1 MNSRK
6 SVKTALLCGTMLAA
20 SATAFGAQ
28 AQQAARPAPAPGQNV
43 IQEVVV
49 TAQRRN
55 ERLEDVPMSVT
66 ALSSQEIARAGVTS
80 IHELSRL
87 TPGVQINLAGAFTQP
102 TIRGITTLTNGTN
115 VENNVAVYVD
125 GFYNPNSN
133 DINMDLANL
142 ASIQVLKGPQGT
154 LYGRNATG
162 GAILIDTLAP
172 SHDWTGR
179 IEGTYARFN
188 DRRVSGYVSGP
199 ITEQLRFSLAG
210 YTRDSDGY
218 IKKADPTRPGATK
231 GNAAPIDQRSVR
243 FKLQG
248 DITDDLSATVG
259 LNYSAINDVRG
270 ILFSGFAHVPPTFPA
285 ASRAPRFG
293 TAAFNGDNRNLVIT
307 QEATLTV
314 AWNHS
319 LGTLTSR
326 TGFAH
331 RRNKSAFDPDGTF
344 VNAVY
349 SWISLPQDTFQQS
362 LDYNFTGVKNLD
374 LLVGAQYFHDN
385 IKTDPGVLVYTG
397 GRLLNRN
404 YFSQHTEAMAVYIDG
419 TYHFN
424 DKWSLTL
431 GGRYSYD
438 DKKFVFLPISANG
451 AITPSTNPCPIPPNA
466 PTPGTPSATCIP
478 SFLIDTKFD
487 TINRK
492 FTPRAVLRY
501 EIDPG
506 TNVYASYT
514 KGFRSGAYSGSGATD
529 PRLITPTRPETVDA
543 YEIGFKTARSRV
555 RFDAAAFYYDY
566 KDLNVSLSVP
576 NPFCAPGQPCSIT
589 TLFANAPK
597 AKIYGVDGQ
606 VTFNPIENL
615 NVRVGAAWLHA
626 RYGDF
631 PNANGTGVN
640 ATNTLN
646 VSPQTQDWSDQ
657 QMARAPNFTA
667 NVGID
672 YTIEDVVGG
681 RLDLAGNYNYTD
693 SYVVNN
699 ASLYGP
705 LFPPRANMQRFRQG
719 AYSLVSIQA
728 TWTDPT
734 DHYWI
739 TAFCNNLFDKTY
751 RMISSGGTTSGDYS
765 VPGEPQVFGVK
776 VGYKF

>member
-1 MNSRK
+1 MKYSRK
-6 SVKTALLCGTMLAA
+6 SLRSALFCGSTLTVAA
-20 SATAFGAQ
+20 AAFDAAAQ
-28 AQQAARPAPAPGQNV
+28 PGIPNV
-43 IQEVVV
+43 LQEVVV
-49 TAQRRN
+49 TAQRRT
-55 ERLEDVPMSVT
+55 EQLENVPMSVT
-66 ALSSQEIARAGVTS
+66 ALSSQEIARSGVTS
-80 IHELSRL
+80 IHELSRIA
-87 TPGVQINLAGAFTQP
+87 PGVQINLAGAFTQP

-172 SHDWTGR
+172 SKVYTGR
-179 IEGTYARFN
+179 IEGTYARFD
-188 DRRVSGYVSGP
+188 DRRLSGYVSGP
-199 ITEQLRFSLAG
+199 ITDRIRFSLAG

-218 IKKADPTRPGATK
+218 IKKADPTRPGQTN
-231 GNAAPIDQRSVR
+231 GDAAPIDQRSVR

-248 DITDDLSATVG
+248 DVTSDLTATLG

-270 ILFSGFAHVPPTFPA
+270 VLFSGFDHVPPTFPL

-307 QEATLTV
+307 QEATLTL
-314 AWNHS
+314 AYNS
-319 LGTLTSR
+319 PIGQLTSR

-349 SWISLPQDTFQQS
+349 SWFSLPQDTFQQA
-362 LDYNFTGVKNLD
+362 LDYNITGIKNLD

-385 IKTDPGVLVYTG
+385 IKTDGGVLVYTG
-397 GRLLNRN
+397 GRLLNQN
-404 YFSQHTEAMAVYIDG
+404 YFSQHTEAMAIYIDG
-419 TYHFN
+419 TYHFT

-451 AITPSTNPCPIPPNA
+451 AITPPAAGIPAFTIN
-466 PTPGTPSATCIP
+466 
-478 SFLIDTKFD
+478 TKFD
-487 TINRK
+487 AINRK

-501 EIDPG
+501 EIEPR

-576 NPFCAPGQPCSIT
+576 NPFCVPGTPCSIT

-597 AKIYGVDGQ
+597 ATIYGLDGQ
-606 VTFNPIENL
+606 VTFTPIDNL
-615 NVRVGAAWLHA
+615 DIRVGAAWLHA

-640 ATNTLN
+640 ATDTLN
-646 VSPQTQDWSDQ
+646 VSPQTQDWTDQ

-667 NVGID
+667 NVAID
-672 YTIEDVVGG
+672 YTIENVLGG
-681 RLDLAGNYNYTD
+681 KLDLAGNYNYTD

-705 LFPPRANMQRFRQG
+705 LFPPRADMQRFRQG

-728 TWTDPT
+728 TWHDST

-739 TAFCNNLFDKTY
+739 TGFANNLFDKTY
-751 RMISSGGTTSGDYS
+751 RMIFSGGTTPGDYS
-765 VPGEPQVFGVK
+765 VPGEPRVYGVK

>member
-1 MNSRK
+1 
-6 SVKTALLCGTMLAA
+6 LLCGSTLAA
-20 SATAFGAQ
+20 AATAFAADAQ
-28 AQQAARPAPAPGQNV
+28 PGNQPGNQNV
-43 IQEVVV
+43 LQEVVV
-49 TAQRRN
+49 TAQRRA
-55 ERLEDVPMSVT
+55 EQLENVPMSIT
-66 ALSSQEIARAGVTS
+66 AISPQEIAKSGVTS
-80 IHELSRL
+80 MHELNRI
-87 TPGVQINLAGAFTQP
+87 TPGVQINLAGAYTQP

-115 VENNVAVYVD
+115 VENNVAVYID

-162 GAILIDTLAP
+162 GAILITTLEP
-172 SHDWTGR
+172 SKVYTGR

-188 DRRVSGYVSGP
+188 DRRLSAYVSGP
-199 ITEQLRFSLAG
+199 VTDQIRFSLAG

-218 IKKADPTRPGATK
+218 VKKADPTRPGETD
-231 GNAAPIDQRSVR
+231 GDAAPIDQRSVR

-248 DITDDLSATVG
+248 DLTSDLTATVG
-259 LNYSAINDVRG
+259 LNYNAVNDVRG
-270 ILFSGFAHVPPTFPA
+270 VLFSGFDHVPPTFPA

-293 TAAFNGDNRNLVIT
+293 TAAFNGENRNLVIT
-307 QEATLTV
+307 QEATLT
-314 AWNHS
+314 
-319 LGTLTSR
+319 LDYKTPIGTLTSH

-331 RRNKSAFDPDGTF
+331 RHNKSAFDPDGTF

-349 SWISLPQDTFQQS
+349 SWIQLPQDTFQQA
-362 LDYNFTGVKNLD
+362 LDYNITAIPNLD
-374 LLVGAQYFHDN
+374 LLVGAQYFHDS
-385 IKTDPGVLVYTG
+385 IKTDGGVLVYTG
-397 GRLLNRN
+397 GRLLNQN

-451 AITPSTNPCPIPPNA
+451 AITPPAAGIPA
-466 PTPGTPSATCIP
+466 FT
-478 SFLIDTKFD
+478 LDTRFD
-487 TINRK
+487 SINRK

-501 EIDPG
+501 EIEPR

-514 KGFRSGAYSGSGATD
+514 KGFRSGAYSGSGAAD
-529 PRLITPTRPETVDA
+529 PRLITPTRPETVNA

-555 RFDAAAFYYDY
+555 RFDTAAFYYDY

-576 NPFCAPGQPCSIT
+576 NPFCVPGTPCSIT

-597 AKIYGVDGQ
+597 AKIYGIDGQ
-606 VTFNPIENL
+606 VTFTPIENL
-615 NVRVGAAWLHA
+615 DIRVGAAWLHA

-640 ATNTLN
+640 ATDTLN
-646 VSPQTQDWSDQ
+646 VSPQQQDWSGQ

-667 NVGID
+667 NVGVD
-672 YTIEDVVGG
+672 YTIPDVFGG
-681 RLDLAGNYNYTD
+681 KLDLSGNYNYTD

-705 LFPPRANMQRFRQG
+705 LFPARADMQRFRQG
-719 AYSLVSIQA
+719 AFSLVSLQA

-734 DHYWI
+734 EHYWI
-739 TAFCNNLFDKTY
+739 TGFVNNLFDKSY

-765 VPGEPQVFGVK
+765 VPGEPQVYGVR